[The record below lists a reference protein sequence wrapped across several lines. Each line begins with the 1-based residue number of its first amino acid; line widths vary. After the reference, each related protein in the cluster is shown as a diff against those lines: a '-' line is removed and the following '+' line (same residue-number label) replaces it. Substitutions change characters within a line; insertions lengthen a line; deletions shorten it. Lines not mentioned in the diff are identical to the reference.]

1 MWRTD
6 PLLQTP
12 HILVPI
18 IEGIPT
24 MPRTAV
30 TANSL
35 VVTHHAAS
43 SMIVDLFDDPLPP
56 RGCMWIEEAA
66 RRLVYREL
74 FKPCSQS
81 DALSKRKRGGCV

>member
-43 SMIVDLFDDPLPP
+43 SMIVDLFDDPVYPL
-56 RGCMWIEEAA
+56 
-66 RRLVYREL
+66 RRLRAVAQRPKHTAE
-74 FKPCSQS
+74 CSTVV
-81 DALSKRKRGGCV
+81 L